1 MPCGNQNLTTWVP
14 YSYQMKY
21 IFIWN
26 GKIIETARGTR
37 GDVSEKPYQSP
48 ATAATEHPQKKKK
61 SHSYRKKHMYR
72 HPIGHAGNIIIYIY
86 AEISYM
92 LHISTPIQIYINY
105 IHFASLHLCYFK
117 VDL

>member
-1 MPCGNQNLTTWVP
+1 
-14 YSYQMKY
+14 
-21 IFIWN
+21 
-26 GKIIETARGTR
+26 
-37 GDVSEKPYQSP
+37 
-48 ATAATEHPQKKKK
+48 
-61 SHSYRKKHMYR
+61 MYR

>member
-1 MPCGNQNLTTWVP
+1 
-14 YSYQMKY
+14 MKY

-61 SHSYRKKHMYR
+61 KA
-72 HPIGHAGNIIIYIY
+72 I
-86 AEISYM
+86 
-92 LHISTPIQIYINY
+92 HIERSICIDIP
-105 IHFASLHLCYFK
+105 
-117 VDL
+117 